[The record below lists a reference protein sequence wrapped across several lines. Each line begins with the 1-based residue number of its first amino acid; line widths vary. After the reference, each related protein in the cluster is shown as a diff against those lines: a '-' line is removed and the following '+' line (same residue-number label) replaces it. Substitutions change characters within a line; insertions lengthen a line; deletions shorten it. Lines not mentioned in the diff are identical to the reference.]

1 MSPKPTSFPSLPR
14 EWKLPLNLAI
24 GLHILVMLSG
34 VVLPKFL
41 HQRPLLPEV
50 TTIDLMNIS
59 EPSAKNEPSAPAAK
73 QEAKQAPKAEAKPE
87 PKPEAVPP
95 EPTPAPKPPETIKPV
110 VTKQITPPPEKPAP
124 VPETVA
130 PEPVAPPAPPDAIS
144 LKPLKQKVKKEIK
157 EIPDTKVENTKVR
170 KEELKNIA
178 KQLQEEAKKETAV
191 QETIKQQ
198 RQLAA
203 AREEARRADLEARM
217 AEAEAKNALRDQLRA
232 SNSAAS
238 SAAAQQ
244 SSANNA
250 QMGILEQQYYATIMS
265 HVQQHWQPPDVKT
278 WNPNLLAV
286 VSIVIASDGKI
297 VSQDFEQASGDKLF
311 DQFVLKTLEASN
323 PLPPPPAALQKQRLE
338 IGLNFKPSG
347 IQ

>member
-1 MSPKPTSFPSLPR
+1 
-14 EWKLPLNLAI
+14 
-24 GLHILVMLSG
+24 MLSG
-34 VVLPKFL
+34 IVLPKFL

-59 EPSAKNEPSAPAAK
+59 DPSASNEPAAPAPK

-87 PKPEAVPP
+87 PKPEPKP
-95 EPTPAPKPPETIKPV
+95 EVAPPETIKPV
-110 VTKQITPPPEKPAP
+110 ETKQIPPPPEKPAP
-124 VPETVA
+124 VPEAVK

-157 EIPDTKVENTKVR
+157 ELPDPKVENTKVR

-178 KQLQEEAKKETAV
+178 KQLQEEAKKETAA
-191 QETIKQQ
+191 QETIRQQ

-203 AREEARRADLEARM
+203 AREEERRAELEARI
-217 AEAEAKNALRDQLRA
+217 AAAEAKNALRDQLRA

-238 SAAAQQ
+238 SAATGQQ

-286 VSIVIASDGKI
+286 VSIVIASDGRI
-297 VSQDFEQASGDKLF
+297 VNQNFEQPSGDKLF

>member
-1 MSPKPTSFPSLPR
+1 MSSKPTSFHSPPR

-24 GLHILVMLSG
+24 GLHILVMLSTIM
-34 VVLPKFL
+34 LPKFL

-59 EPSAKNEPSAPAAK
+59 DPSAKNEPAAPAAK
-73 QEAKQAPKAEAKPE
+73 QEAKQTPKAEAKPE
-87 PKPEAVPP
+87 PKPEPKP
-95 EPTPAPKPPETIKPV
+95 EVAPPETIKPV
-110 VTKQITPPPEKPAP
+110 VTKQIPPPPEKPAP
-124 VPETVA
+124 VPEAVK

-157 EIPDTKVENTKVR
+157 ELPDPKVENTKVR

-178 KQLQEEAKKETAV
+178 KQLQEEAKKETAA
-191 QETIKQQ
+191 QETIRQQ

-203 AREEARRADLEARM
+203 AREEERRAELEARM
-217 AEAEAKNALRDQLRA
+217 AAAEAKNALRDQLRA

-238 SAAAQQ
+238 SAAGQQ
-244 SSANNA
+244 TSANNA

-297 VSQDFEQASGDKLF
+297 VSQNFEQPSGDKLF